1 MADSGKIDW
10 IRIAISSQLVMLI
23 YFTIDNHVDLFPWNN
38 LRSPVA
44 ELPSTLAA
52 WIPFLLIMLTFVYR
66 IRWGMVAG
74 TVYTYVWLLLQI
86 RQWWIPYL
94 FGPTPLHRDFS
105 WYYEHG
111 YTETVKVLPP
121 IGNHPVPDLQHMSLQ
136 LLSLAVTLTATIA
149 VMRIGGEMTACETG

>member
-1 MADSGKIDW
+1 MADSAKIDW
-10 IRIAISSQLVMLI
+10 IKIAISSQLAMLI
-23 YFTIDNHVDLFPWNN
+23 YFTIDNHVDL
-38 LRSPVA
+38 
-44 ELPSTLAA
+44 LPSTLAA

-111 YTETVKVLPP
+111 YAETLKVLPP
-121 IGNHPVPDLQHMSLQ
+121 IGDHPVPDLQHIFLQ
-136 LLSLAVTLTATIA
+136 LLSLVVAVTATI
-149 VMRIGGEMTACETG
+149 GCCESAPAR